1 MSFETMRTFFA
12 LLSLLANVTTIV
24 IVVAALAGGG
34 LRRRVFG
41 AFQGAEL
48 WLAFAVAATAS
59 LGSLYLSEIAH
70 LIPCVLCWY
79 QRIAMYPIAVILLI
93 AAIRRDHGI
102 RIYAG
107 VLAGIGA
114 VIAAYHR
121 LVQVFPELDSGTC
134 SVGVPCTAAWF
145 EVFGFITI
153 PYMALSGF
161 LLILALLWVDRVNSP
176 AIPPSSGSADAHE
189 TDAEER

>member
-12 LLSLLANVTTIV
+12 LLALFANIATII
-24 IVVAALAGGG
+24 IVVAAIAGGT
-34 LRRRVFG
+34 LRTRVFEPL
-41 AFQGAEL
+41 QGLEL
-48 WLAFAVAATAS
+48 WSAFAVATTAT

-79 QRIAMYPIAVILLI
+79 QRIAMYPLAVILLI

-107 VLAGIGA
+107 TLATIGA
-114 VIAAYHR
+114 LLAAYHR
-121 LVQVFPELDSGTC
+121 LVQAFPQFDAGTC
-134 SVGVPCTAAWF
+134 STGVPCTAAWF

-161 LLILALLWVDRVNSP
+161 LLILALLWVDHVNSLQI
-176 AIPPSSGSADAHE
+176 APSSTAA
-189 TDAEER
+189 TAESDTSQER